1 MSFFQSPIDFELIN
15 KYDENGNL
23 VVHTTSDGTRK
34 EYRYDKNSNL
44 IYYNSAKDNIEE
56 IKEYDDQNR
65 LIKST
70 SSDGTITTKS
80 YYSDSKGRISEIITK
95 VTDEFHN
102 EHIVT
107 QKYEYFIDGS
117 YKITFFNDMNEEKVE
132 VYDKFDRITLEDSKK
147 FTRIYIYDQKGN
159 KIKNINSI
167 GTEEDWQYN
176 DKNQIIT
183 HFVMRNNNIT
193 YQVNYKYDN
202 RGNMIQE
209 DNING
214 ATIDYKYNEFD
225 QKIFMETSNG
235 YYEKIFYDNLG
246 RKCKVETPTII
257 KEWFYDSENR
267 LIKFTKRRKE
277 NND

>member
-23 VVHTTSDGTRK
+23 VVHITSDGTRK

-70 SSDGTITTKS
+70 SSDGIITTKS

-102 EHIVT
+102 VHIVT

-132 VYDKFDRITLEDSKK
+132 VYNKFDQITLEDSKK

-225 QKIFMETSNG
+225 QKIFMEASNG
-235 YYEKIFYDNLG
+235 YYEKFFYDNLG

-257 KEWFYDSENR
+257 KEWFYDAENR
-267 LIKFTKRRKE
+267 LIKFTEKRKE
-277 NND
+277 NNG

>member
-80 YYSDSKGRISEIITK
+80 YYSDSKGRISEIIIK

-235 YYEKIFYDNLG
+235 YYEKFFYDNLG

>member
-235 YYEKIFYDNLG
+235 YYEKFFYDNLG

-277 NND
+277 NNG

>member
-235 YYEKIFYDNLG
+235 YYEKFFYDNLG

-277 NND
+277 SNG

>member
-56 IKEYDDQNR
+56 IKEYDEQNR

-95 VTDEFHN
+95 VTDEFYN

-277 NND
+277 NNG

>member
-65 LIKST
+65 LIKNT

-95 VTDEFHN
+95 VTDEFCN

-235 YYEKIFYDNLG
+235 YYEKFFYDNLG

-277 NND
+277 SNG

>member
-117 YKITFFNDMNEEKVE
+117 YKITFFNDMNEEKIE

-246 RKCKVETPTII
+246 RKCKVEAPTII